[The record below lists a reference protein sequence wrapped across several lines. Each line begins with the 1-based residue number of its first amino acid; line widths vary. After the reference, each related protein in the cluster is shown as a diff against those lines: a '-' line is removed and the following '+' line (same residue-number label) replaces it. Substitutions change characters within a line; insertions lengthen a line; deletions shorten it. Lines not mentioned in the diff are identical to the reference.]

1 MKKYQVTSRSSK
13 KAISAAVGRYGPGM
27 KIVSRQRTKDKDGN
41 FIFHFTFTSLEE
53 KKSSPFPA
61 LALLVASAAIV
72 VAIFLLLFFNMGT
85 MQEQPLTNSQT
96 NSESPGQKD
105 IVSLAV
111 MPFVDLS
118 SSGDQQY
125 LCDGIADELINRL
138 STLGGLK
145 VCARTTSFAYRE
157 SEQTIQEIG
166 SELKIQNLLEGSVQR
181 SEEKLRINIK
191 LVDAST
197 GFQIWSHLY
206 AGDAQS
212 LFQLQ
217 DDICLSVTDKLKLEL
232 GLDEKRRLTKR
243 YTDNIVADDYF
254 KRGLYHQNQMTSEA
268 MKVSINYFRDAISH
282 DPQFHLAQAHLSISY
297 SIYAAALHEKQEE
310 YFQRASLNAE
320 AAFEAAPELAEA
332 YVARALVAFKRDFD
346 STSATRDLLKAI
358 EINGHQ
364 PLAHFWYGYILYKE
378 MDFVASEKELRKTLE
393 LEPDDL
399 LANRILALT
408 LQCQGK
414 VDEAISRTR
423 NLVNLADRA
432 QDKLLL
438 FFLYTSLS
446 QEENALDAFR
456 SYMQAY
462 LHKTDVQQF
471 SRRMESIYESGGLKG
486 LVGKFLEV
494 ESIYFPLWDHAMFNS
509 YLGRND
515 EALEVLH
522 RFLDDQHEPW
532 WQLRGNRLNFASIV
546 KSTPVLAELAG
557 NAEYERLLE
566 RLK

>member
-1 MKKYQVTSRSSK
+1 MKKYQVTSKSSK
-13 KAISAAVGRYGPGM
+13 KAISDAVGRYGPGM
-27 KIVSRQRTKDKDGN
+27 KIVSRKRTRDRDGN
-41 FIFHFTFTSLEE
+41 IVFQFTFASHES
-53 KKSSPFPA
+53 KKKPLPA
-61 LALLVASAAIV
+61 LPLLAVAAAMIV
-72 VAIFLLLFFNMGT
+72 VVILLLTLNHGS
-85 MQEQPLTNSQT
+85 QSEDHLAISQT
-96 NSESPGQKD
+96 RIASRDYVES
-105 IVSLAV
+105 INLAV

-138 STLGGLK
+138 STVSGLR

-166 SELKIQNLLEGSVQR
+166 SELKIANLLEGSVQR
-181 SEEKLRINIK
+181 SEGKLRINIK

-206 AGDAQS
+206 EGDAQS

-254 KRGLYHQNQMTSEA
+254 KRGLYYQNQMTSDSL
-268 MKVSINYFRDAISH
+268 KVSINYFKDAISH
-282 DPQFHLAQAHLSISY
+282 DARFHLAQAHLSISY
-297 SIYAAALHEKQEE
+297 SIYASGLHEKQEE

-320 AAFEAAPELAEA
+320 AALEGSQELAEA
-332 YVARALVAFKRDFD
+332 YIARALVSFKRDFD

-358 EINGHQ
+358 EINPRH
-364 PLAHFWYGYILYKE
+364 PLAHFWYGYNLYKE

-393 LEPDDL
+393 IEPDSSL
-399 LANRILALT
+399 VNRILANT
-408 LQCQGK
+408 LHNQGK
-414 VDEAISRTR
+414 TSEAIAHIRH
-423 NLVNLADRA
+423 LVSLVDSPPD
-432 QDKLLL
+432 QLML
-438 FFLYTSLS
+438 FFLYSS
-446 QEENALDAFR
+446 ANNEAEALKAFR
-456 SYMQAY
+456 SYIKMY
-462 LHKTDVQQF
+462 MHKTAVKQYALRID
-471 SRRMESIYESGGLKG
+471 SIYEKEGLKG
-486 LVGKFLEV
+486 VVAEFLAIK
-494 ESIYFPLWDHAMFNS
+494 SMYFPLWDHSMFNA
-509 YLGRND
+509 YLGRKD
-515 EALEVLH
+515 EALKVLH

-532 WQLRGNRLNFASIV
+532 WQLPGNRMSFASNV

-557 NAEYERLLE
+557 YAEYKRLLE